1 MRIDLRKITVK
12 DIEEKMVE
20 IALDYQG
27 LANYIFNQTKDIG
40 ELELARDLYKKGI
53 IEITPKDAEA
63 LKTYIHEAFNASVHE
78 AIFPKLDSIIN
89 SKK

>member
-1 MRIDLRKITVK
+1 MK
-12 DIEEKMVE
+12 DIEGVE
-20 IALDYQG
+20 TEINLDYQG
-27 LANYIFNQTKDIG
+27 LANYIFNQTKDLG
-40 ELELARDLYKKGI
+40 ELELARNLYKKGV
-53 IEITPKDAEA
+53 IEIDSNSAEA

>member
-1 MRIDLRKITVK
+1 MK
-12 DIEEKMVE
+12 DIEGIETE
-20 IALDYQG
+20 INLDYQG
-27 LANYIFNQTKDIG
+27 LANYIFNQTKDLG
-40 ELELARDLYKKGI
+40 ELELARNLYKKGV
-53 IEITPKDAEA
+53 IEIDSNSAEA

>member
-1 MRIDLRKITVK
+1 MKIDLRKITMK
-12 DIEEKMVE
+12 DIEGIETE
-20 IALDYQG
+20 INLDYQG
-27 LANYIFNQTKDIG
+27 LANYIFNQTKDLG
-40 ELELARDLYKKGI
+40 ELELARNLYKKGV
-53 IEITPKDAEA
+53 IEIDSNSAEA